1 MGIVS
6 KFIDKQK
13 HLEVQLSVLDDLK
26 MIHERDA
33 QDALGIAAK
42 QYVQLG
48 HQFEVVPRIEPGS
61 IRNVVYAGMGGS
73 ALAASLATTCLSIAV
88 PFEVIRDYTLPAYVG
103 GETLVIVASYSGNTE
118 EAMSALGMAEQKGS
132 RVAVIAGGGMLEA
145 AAHEKNYPFVLLP
158 KAEQPRYAALY
169 NLKALAVILDQ
180 AQITVNTAAKLESSS
195 EFLQNAVSAW
205 KADVA
210 ASQNP
215 AKQLAQDLVGSSM
228 VVYASSLFSPVA
240 YKWKISFNENA
251 KNVAWQGTYPEF
263 NHNEFMGWTSHPI
276 DKPYKIVDLRS
287 NLDHPQIQKRF
298 EISGKRP
305 STHIVQLQ
313 GKNVLEQTLWGVAFG
328 DFVTLYVALLNGVN
342 PTPVKLIEE
351 FKKRLN

>member
-132 RVAVIAGGGMLEA
+132 RVAVIAGGIV
-145 AAHEKNYPFVLLP
+145 PI
-158 KAEQPRYAALY
+158 AEQPTQHYVFPPAVDYRDKCCLHGLLQLYALSNVDGIRGYDDGLTSHSCDLIYHSVEVRCSAGGHA
-169 NLKALAVILDQ
+169 NCIQ
-180 AQITVNTAAKLESSS
+180 AKLGAGGLSDGP
-195 EFLQNAVSAW
+195 
-205 KADVA
+205 K
-210 ASQNP
+210 
-215 AKQLAQDLVGSSM
+215 LARRNHP
-228 VVYASSLFSPVA
+228 VV
-240 YKWKISFNENA
+240 
-251 KNVAWQGTYPEF
+251 
-263 NHNEFMGWTSHPI
+263 
-276 DKPYKIVDLRS
+276 
-287 NLDHPQIQKRF
+287 
-298 EISGKRP
+298 
-305 STHIVQLQ
+305 
-313 GKNVLEQTLWGVAFG
+313 
-328 DFVTLYVALLNGVN
+328 
-342 PTPVKLIEE
+342 
-351 FKKRLN
+351 